1 MYVCIREKRPEAI
14 YGMATWHRVGVL
26 GRVTMACFSKEDL
39 ILG

>member
-1 MYVCIREKRPEAI
+1 MYVCIREKRPEPI

-26 GRVTMACFSKEDL
+26 GRVTMVRFSKEDL

>member
-1 MYVCIREKRPEAI
+1 
-14 YGMATWHRVGVL
+14 MASWHRVGVL